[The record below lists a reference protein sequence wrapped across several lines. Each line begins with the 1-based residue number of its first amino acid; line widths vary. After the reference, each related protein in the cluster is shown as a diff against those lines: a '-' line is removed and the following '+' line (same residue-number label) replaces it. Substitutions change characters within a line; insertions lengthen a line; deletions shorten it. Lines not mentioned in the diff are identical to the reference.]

1 MVYLRK
7 KKGEI
12 MQLVPEIVYDF
23 CAWLLLIG
31 VVTTT
36 IVLFITPIIQLIKKG
51 KIDDYFDV

>member
-1 MVYLRK
+1 M
-7 KKGEI
+7 

-31 VVTTT
+31 VVITM